1 MLKKTWRKRR
11 SYKYVETQA
20 CWVWD
25 ISPRPTNGN
34 INLVAKYRIGPQRR
48 NLGERL
54 NLRVGIVIEAMK
66 ENDITQEDVVVI
78 KERTKD

>member
-1 MLKKTWRKRR
+1 M
-11 SYKYVETQA
+11 
-20 CWVWD
+20 
-25 ISPRPTNGN
+25 
-34 INLVAKYRIGPQRR
+34 VAKYRIGPQRR